1 MTRTDIKRY
10 RPIER
15 KPTVSDYRNYRV
27 YGMPPPSSG
36 GTTVGEALNI
46 LEQLPGYR
54 AGRPSTSSTTTSR
67 RRATRTPTATPI
79 SATGLRARAGQRPAV
94 GRLRDR
100 ARRADRAGGGQP
112 HGRSRLPVG
121 RRAARDGPGRIAL
134 DRRNSTTHLTVVD
147 DKGMVASYTF
157 TIESTGGNGIVVPGW
172 GFLLNNELTDFN
184 YDDVKHPNA
193 PQAGKR
199 PRSSMAPTYVE
210 RNGRPFLALGS
221 PGGATIITTVLQNL
235 INRLDLGKRSARRD
249 RRAAGEPAQR
259 RHDPGRAGVRDA
271 VQRAHRAAPPGAVR
285 DAGGRGRRRARRAG
299 GGRVPAWWPADRR
312 HGAGPPRRRQR
323 GGGQRV
329 AQSLSTGSKARAPS
343 TTASASASASAL
355 NGPVATA
362 ATRTRSARAH
372 AMSRGVSPITIVRSR
387 AHPPA
392 RRARGRAARRAARRR
407 SRSRPGRSGSSRPG
421 RPRRACAARSARDSR

>member
-1 MTRTDIKRY
+1 MRVPVSGLLSDAFATERAALIGPEAANRTVD
-10 RPIER
+10 
-15 KPTVSDYRNYRV
+15 
-27 YGMPPPSSG
+27 
-36 GTTVGEALNI
+36 
-46 LEQLPGYR
+46 PGY
-54 AGRPSTSSTTTSR
+54 PWDDEQ
-67 RRATRTPTATPI
+67 RAT
-79 SATGLRARAGQRPAV
+79 
-94 GRLRDR
+94 
-100 ARRADRAGGGQP
+100 
-112 HGRSRLPVG
+112 
-121 RRAARDGPGRIAL
+121 GPGQIAL

-147 DKGMVASYTF
+147 DEGMVASYTF

-235 INRLDLGKRSARRD
+235 IYRLDLGNALPAAIAAP
-249 RRAAGEPAQR
+249 RASQRNAATTQVEPAFATTYSALTG
-259 RHDPGRAGVRDA
+259 PPA
-271 VQRAHRAAPPGAVR
+271 PGAVR
-285 DAGGRGRRRARRAG
+285 DAGGRRRRRARRAG
-299 GGRVPAWWPADRR
+299 GGRVPAGRPAARR

-392 RRARGRAARRAARRR
+392 RRRARA
-407 SRSRPGRSGSSRPG
+407 GSSA
-421 RPRRACAARSARDSR
+421 RASASEPKPPWPLGK